1 MSAKHP
7 PAAEN
12 ALSKKDGNT
21 VNAHHTSCQC
31 YFRPETTEVIFLDES
46 DSGEFDDLTSKLSE
60 LMDRLEKAR
69 VRHSAAIEAY
79 YKKRNDIASQEAL
92 PAYFDA
98 VVSTEIE
105 AEKATEALQ
114 KEVGEFDEQA
124 GYAGLVELIPLEP
137 LKKGIYGRFYCYMK
151 KTDYE
156 AFSGRMTVIS
166 LNNLGAE
173 DFYQRDKDGNIIAIS
188 TKAIRERFQKVIE
201 SLTQMS
207 SGKTAFGAEGTYE
220 ASLTEWAEAWNG
232 QDGYAAQGRVIDV
245 SAGAQFLRFS
255 SNAGAQL
262 DWNRKE
268 NAGIISGEAE
278 ATLTLAE
285 AHVKATFY
293 QPDRGGWQLKFIIND
308 ENKEANLGVL
318 RSRIDT
324 GLTGFAGASARIE
337 GNLQFVV
344 SDGQQKLMGVRA
356 PYSRFALRQKGV
368 MVDTEKETSAATSVR
383 AELFAGVSA
392 GGTFGGA
399 LQWLKPFESL
409 VDHLPDMLR
418 TFGMEAS
425 ISDTKVLDKVLSIS
439 PKSAASA
446 QRVGKFTDFAAF
458 IAGGELQAGLGGSG
472 EYEFWFEDGK
482 FKFRISGGVCLGVG
496 AKGSAQGE
504 VTPHQFTEFAVWAV
518 YQLYG
523 MDYRY
528 FKVFAKDAFKALT
541 LIVLM
546 GGKSIY
552 ENYYNKMKATYYTV
566 SEDFDDFIKN
576 IKKNLSN
583 AAEASD
589 SRNQFAEQINNN
601 PSEVYHF
608 TPEGKGISIY
618 LLIQGGMYDRIDPS
632 NHKLASLIDNSE
644 NGLLPIPDT
653 AHQRKKAVL
662 TILSSIQTK
671 REWAEVLI
679 RMTGNGEKVA
689 GAPISKLG
697 QARLIKQQEE
707 LIRTALQIGI
717 NQDHRLNEMIKRLEL
732 QDFREVYRR
741 LKEKPAF
748 GYPFAPNCTKQYA
761 LYCDDNPWYASLCHI
776 APANPVITNA
786 LNFLN
791 K

>member
-31 YFRPETTEVIFLDES
+31 YYRPETTEVIFLDES

-105 AEKATEALQ
+105 TEKATEALQ

-156 AFSGRMTVIS
+156 AFSGRITVIS

-188 TKAIRERFQKVIE
+188 TKTIRERFQKVRE
-201 SLTQMS
+201 SLTQMF
-207 SGKTAFGAEGTYE
+207 SGKTTFGADGTYE

-232 QDGYAAQGRVIDV
+232 QDGYAAEGRVIDV

-268 NAGIISGEAE
+268 NAGSISGEAE

-324 GLTGFAGASARIE
+324 GLTGFAGASARVE

-356 PYSRFALRQKGV
+356 PHSRFAQRQKGV
-368 MVDTEKETSAATSVR
+368 MVDTEKETSAATSVK

-425 ISDTKVLDKVLSIS
+425 KPDTKVLDKVLSIS

-541 LIVLM
+541 YIILM
-546 GGKSIY
+546 GGEYIY
-552 ENYYNKMKATYYTV
+552 ANYFLAMEADVDKLM
-566 SEDFDDFIKN
+566 SDFTDFIN
-576 IKKNLSN
+576 EMSKKVDSSSKRNKF
-583 AAEASD
+583 ASFI
-589 SRNQFAEQINNN
+589 NQR
-601 PSEVYHF
+601 PSQVYHF
-608 TPEGKGISIY
+608 TPEGKGIALH
-618 LLIQGGMYDRIDPS
+618 LLIQSGAYDRIDPD
-632 NHKLASLIDNSE
+632 NHTLASLVDNTE
-644 NGLLPIPDT
+644 NGLFPVPDT
-653 AHQRKKAVL
+653 GHERKKAVL
-662 TILSSIQTK
+662 TILSSIQTR
-671 REWAEVLI
+671 REWAEVLV
-679 RMTGNGEKVA
+679 RMTDGGEKIP
-689 GAPISKLG
+689 GASSSTLA
-697 QARLIKQQEE
+697 QARLIKRQEE
-707 LIRTALQIGI
+707 LIRTFLQTGI
-717 NQDHRLNEMIKRLEL
+717 NQDQRLNDLIQKLEL

-761 LYCDDNPWYASLCHI
+761 LYCEDNPWYASLCHVKPQSAI
-776 APANPVITNA
+776 TQHNLEPAR
-786 LNFLN
+786 